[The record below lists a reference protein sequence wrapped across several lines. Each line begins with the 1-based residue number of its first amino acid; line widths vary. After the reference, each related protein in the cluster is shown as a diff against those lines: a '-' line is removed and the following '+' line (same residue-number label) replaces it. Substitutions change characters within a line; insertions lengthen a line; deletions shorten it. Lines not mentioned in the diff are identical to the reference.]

1 MISDTNKF
9 VKWRPDRPMCG
20 CLLLCKEAEEYGEQL
35 NLRGIINGVYAEAFP
50 TILGPFVVHFEGTN
64 LHGGDEIILA
74 FYCLEDDQRLRGF
87 KATVAAGCTPQAM
100 CTMDLRVPELKVPRA
115 GRYILTAS
123 HLGFVFA
130 EAIFEVQ
137 TPHERVATAGNKII
151 ADRRTRG
158 PMCSC
163 LLLSEAGQIDTKPQV
178 TLLSVF
184 HTICSGVLPVNLG
197 PYALHVRLS
206 NLSFD
211 GKERIAIALRSAENN
226 KPMFTCNLTLPVELD
241 PVTTYA

>member
-137 TPHERVATAGNKII
+137 TPHERVVSGRGL
-151 ADRRTRG
+151 RR
-158 PMCSC
+158 
-163 LLLSEAGQIDTKPQV
+163 
-178 TLLSVF
+178 
-184 HTICSGVLPVNLG
+184 IC
-197 PYALHVRLS
+197 YLHVDAPFDEPVTRLIVSIHIEYISLAAPACAQRLS
-206 NLSFD
+206 
-211 GKERIAIALRSAENN
+211 A
-226 KPMFTCNLTLPVELD
+226 
-241 PVTTYA
+241 